1 MCETCREMHNSV
13 PAFENH
19 LLEAIEIVETDTMV
33 CSRHGQN
40 MAYICCHCVKGI
52 CVDCMFLDEHSDHKS
67 DIEEFSIGIYTLREM
82 ISQVQIH
89 VKEDIKELESG
100 KKKAEEDLQMLDS
113 IMNNIKDR
121 LVVVQSKCEKEC
133 EFLLSLA
140 HSAFKEPTKMAVAI
154 FKSLAL
160 EAQNASVL
168 IQELLLKGDEEFLKK
183 FRNVQANVNS
193 IRLAADHANKSN
205 YPIAEF
211 TPTGENME
219 KMLGSLKRKEN
230 GGSEGEYVSQM
241 EKDGYMY
248 IQQSKLRI
256 ELTQVEEKDLKRPVQ
271 FAFIDNNSVVFAD
284 LDYKFVTRIDRM
296 GHLVAKYYQQSAE
309 GVNSLCVY
317 GNSMFMA
324 VPDGITM
331 FPLSYSPGLGCC
343 FYKPDVTN
351 VGKIAVK
358 DPCTIV
364 ITDREVGQVVEFNSH
379 TNKTKVVADQVRKNN
394 LSLSLSLSLFSCSNQ
409 CLDRLWLVLLTKPFL
424 FHKVQCP
431 TYITVSC
438 RNGGCQYLVTE
449 RDQHRVRVYDQD
461 WNFVA
466 TLGGQGKN
474 EGQLQ
479 LPRGTTVTP
488 GGKVLV
494 ADWGNN
500 RISQFQM
507 DGTFER

>member
-1 MCETCREMHNSV
+1 MNAALVLWQDIIFFGETKDDDSFLSGVKTKACTKCVQCFRTMCETCREMHNSV

-140 HSAFKEPTKMAVAI
+140 QSAFKEPTKMAVAI

-193 IRLAADHANKSN
+193 IRLAADQILVHD
-205 YPIAEF
+205 II
-211 TPTGENME
+211 
-219 KMLGSLKRKEN
+219 KEIMT
-230 GGSEGEYVSQM
+230 V
-241 EKDGYMY
+241 
-248 IQQSKLRI
+248 
-256 ELTQVEEKDLKRPVQ
+256 
-271 FAFIDNNSVVFAD
+271 
-284 LDYKFVTRIDRM
+284 
-296 GHLVAKYYQQSAE
+296 
-309 GVNSLCVY
+309 
-317 GNSMFMA
+317 
-324 VPDGITM
+324 
-331 FPLSYSPGLGCC
+331 
-343 FYKPDVTN
+343 
-351 VGKIAVK
+351 
-358 DPCTIV
+358 
-364 ITDREVGQVVEFNSH
+364 
-379 TNKTKVVADQVRKNN
+379 
-394 LSLSLSLSLFSCSNQ
+394 LFQN
-409 CLDRLWLVLLTKPFL
+409 
-424 FHKVQCP
+424 
-431 TYITVSC
+431 
-438 RNGGCQYLVTE
+438 
-449 RDQHRVRVYDQD
+449 
-461 WNFVA
+461 
-466 TLGGQGKN
+466 
-474 EGQLQ
+474 
-479 LPRGTTVTP
+479 
-488 GGKVLV
+488 
-494 ADWGNN
+494 
-500 RISQFQM
+500 
-507 DGTFER
+507 